1 MTKTS
6 GQERILKAVTEN
18 SYKGNPESYQ
28 LIFQPQLCRPKR
40 KWQNIFKMM
49 KKKKIMQPKILHPE
63 MSLLRIEEN
72 IKSFPKLKESLIT
85 KPAL

>member
-49 KKKKIMQPKILHPE
+49 KKKKNYATKNTPP
-63 MSLLRIEEN
+63 RNVTIEN
-72 IKSFPKLKESLIT
+72 
-85 KPAL
+85 